1 MLNRN
6 VVGSFENSIPNF
18 GRVLNARV
26 YWSND
31 ADEYPL
37 IRFYI
42 TLDDFQNP
50 QAIWLAS
57 ERNTYVTG
65 HVLTVD
71 GGLTVTF

>member
-1 MLNRN
+1 LLNRN
-6 VVGSFENSIPNF
+6 IVGSFEDSIPDF

-50 QAIWLAS
+50 HAIWLAC
-57 ERNTYVTG
+57 ERDVKIPHLQLEQTG
-65 HVLTVD
+65 Q
-71 GGLTVTF
+71 